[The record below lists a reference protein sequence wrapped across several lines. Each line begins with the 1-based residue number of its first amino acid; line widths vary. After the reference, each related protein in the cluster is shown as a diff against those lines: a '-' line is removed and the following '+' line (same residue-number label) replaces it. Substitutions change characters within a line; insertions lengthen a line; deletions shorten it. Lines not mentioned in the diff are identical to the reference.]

1 VKFKYQTA
9 RDVYRDRGKVPT
21 FSQRAERRA
30 GLIVFALTTIR
41 RELMADYAAFLNAFT
56 SRVCP

>member
-1 VKFKYQTA
+1 VKFKYQTVFTETGEKCA
-9 RDVYRDRGKVPT
+9 DF
-21 FSQRAERRA
+21 FSPRREKRV

-56 SRVCP
+56 SRVRP